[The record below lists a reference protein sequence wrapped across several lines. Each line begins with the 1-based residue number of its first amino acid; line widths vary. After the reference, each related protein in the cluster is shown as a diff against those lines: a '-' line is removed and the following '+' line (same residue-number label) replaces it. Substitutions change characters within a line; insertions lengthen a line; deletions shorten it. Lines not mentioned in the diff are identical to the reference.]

1 MQRAA
6 DSGRYDDGTGEK
18 IGKQLYNSRSC
29 DCITVFLVY
38 NRGYF
43 VYSKEQL
50 GDLILES
57 QHQMYATA
65 KSILKDD
72 HDCADAIQETIV
84 KAFAKLDTLQKD
96 RYAKTWIMRILMNE
110 CYNICRKNEKILP
123 IDQYM
128 DCIETPQR
136 NETDYGDLYEAVCE
150 LCEEL
155 RIPVVLYYV
164 EDFSCREIAEIL
176 GISEGAV
183 QKRLAR
189 ARGKLKNQLE
199 DKEAAGR

>member
-1 MQRAA
+1 M
-6 DSGRYDDGTGEK
+6 T
-18 IGKQLYNSRSC
+18 
-29 DCITVFLVY
+29 
-38 NRGYF
+38 
-43 VYSKEQL
+43 KEQL
-50 GDLILES
+50 GKVILDS

-84 KAFAKLDTLQKD
+84 KAFAKLDTLRKD
-96 RYAKTWIMRILMNE
+96 RFVKTWLMRILMNE
-110 CYNICRKNEKILP
+110 CYNICRKSEKILP

-128 DCIETPQR
+128 EQIEAPQKESW
-136 NETDYGDLYEAVCE
+136 NYGELYEAVQE
-150 LCEEL
+150 LQEEL

-189 ARGKLKNQLE
+189 AREKLKNRLQN
-199 DKEAAGR
+199 KEAAGR